1 MMEKNNLT
9 KRRNRKC

>member
-1 MMEKNNLT
+1 MEKNNLT